1 MAAVIVYIDFRT
13 QENGFWHDFQF
24 SPSICHKIGS
34 DGMIFIFSML
44 SFKTDLSLSSFTFIK
59 RCWEA
64 AWGIPPVANVMRK
77 EARHMQRWDRA
88 SGVPLE
94 ILEHLPPKP
103 ESAYL
108 TALCFHLH
116 FWHYGGLSP
125 TTSLWK
131 GISLGLQLINLLGVT
146 RVFQSK
152 NSSDGS
158 LACLTGLS
166 GHMWLFTASQLWEAR
181 DALNFLNTDSF
192 EKLENY

>member
-1 MAAVIVYIDFRT
+1 MTDSL
-13 QENGFWHDFQF
+13 E
-24 SPSICHKIGS
+24 
-34 DGMIFIFSML
+34 
-44 SFKTDLSLSSFTFIK
+44 KTW
-59 RCWEA
+59 CWERLRA
-64 AWGIPPVANVMRK
+64 GGEGDDKGWDGWMASL
-77 EARHMQRWDRA
+77 MQWTWVWVNSGSWWWTRRPDITQRRNQA
-88 SGVPLE
+88 SGVPLD

-116 FWHYGGLSP
+116 CWHYRGLSP

-131 GISLGLQLINLLGVT
+131 GVNLELQLINLPGIT

-166 GHMWLFTASQLWEAR
+166 GHMWLFTASQTWEAQ
-181 DALNFLNTDSF
+181 DALNFLKPDSF
-192 EKLENY
+192 ETLENY

>member
-1 MAAVIVYIDFRT
+1 MVWRREWVPSPVFLPGEFHGRRACWATVQGVT
-13 QENGFWHDFQF
+13 KCQE
-24 SPSICHKIGS
+24 P
-34 DGMIFIFSML
+34 
-44 SFKTDLSLSSFTFIK
+44 
-59 RCWEA
+59 
-64 AWGIPPVANVMRK
+64 AWGIPPMAKVMRK
-77 EARHMQRWDRA
+77 EAWHTQRRDQV
-88 SGVPLE
+88 SGVPLD

-131 GISLGLQLINLLGVT
+131 GVNLELQLINLLGVT

-158 LACLTGLS
+158 LTCLTGLS
-166 GHMWLFTASQLWEAR
+166 GHMWLFTASQPWEAR
-181 DALNFLNTDSF
+181 DAINFLNTDSS